1 MTVKTVVRLAYSTSV
16 FKNVLSRWPCIMNL
30 ITRKEF
36 YIFFSR
42 LDSQRGDFYDPIEYL
57 LFRPSIWNP
66 LITLISPIR
75 KIDFNQFYFFFSFK
89 VKYFFFKNGTYFSKI
104 VSYVDWLIFS
114 SIIFN
119 VHETAKYCNLA
130 QFFMFFAKI
139 PKTKIIYHKS
149 IKVVTYNLII
159 TSNHVTARK
168 CCRA

>member
-1 MTVKTVVRLAYSTSV
+1 MTLH
-16 FKNVLSRWPCIMNL
+16 N
-30 ITRKEF
+30 EF
-36 YIFFSR
+36 DYTKRVIYFFCR

-75 KIDFNQFYFFFSFK
+75 KIDFNQFYFFFFLSQ
-89 VKYFFFKNGTYFSKI
+89 I
-104 VSYVDWLIFS
+104 VSNLDWLIFS

-168 CCRA
+168 CCCA

>member
-75 KIDFNQFYFFFSFK
+75 KIDFYQFYFFFFK
-89 VKYFFFKNGTYFSKI
+89 SNSFFKNETYFSKI
-104 VSYVDWLIFS
+104 VSYLDWLIFS

-159 TSNHVTARK
+159 TSNHVIARK
-168 CCRA
+168 CCCCA

>member
-1 MTVKTVVRLAYSTSV
+1 MTFCHALSDASNESLMTVKTVVRLAYSTSV

-75 KIDFNQFYFFFSFK
+75 KIDFNQFYFFS
-89 VKYFFFKNGTYFSKI
+89 FFKSNSFLERNVLFKNC
-104 VSYVDWLIFS
+104 LIRRLINF
-114 SIIFN
+114 FLN
-119 VHETAKYCNLA
+119 NL
-130 QFFMFFAKI
+130 
-139 PKTKIIYHKS
+139 
-149 IKVVTYNLII
+149 
-159 TSNHVTARK
+159 
-168 CCRA
+168 

>member
-1 MTVKTVVRLAYSTSV
+1 MTLHNEFDYTKR
-16 FKNVLSRWPCIMNL
+16 VL
-30 ITRKEF
+30 
-36 YIFFSR
+36 YFFCR

-75 KIDFNQFYFFFSFK
+75 KIDFNQFYFFFFNSNS
-89 VKYFFFKNGTYFSKI
+89 FFKNITYFSKI
-104 VSYVDWLIFS
+104 VSYLDWLICS

-159 TSNHVTARK
+159 TSNHVIARK
-168 CCRA
+168 CCCA